1 MCVRGRKVLCYICYV
16 MLSCTA
22 LRTVILSNVL
32 AFDIVW
38 SCATTTFTFLRS
50 YHSFIKHHRQANG
63 GFSHKTLTSL
73 HGLRSH
79 GNKVCSLKA
88 ERQLQPAS
96 QPVWFN
102 SMVNSGL
109 NPHLQS
115 CGSQYNPPPPPKHTH
130 IKTPQSKSKM
140 YHIAPYLMENH
151 SGDGSI
157 VV

>member
-96 QPVWFN
+96 Q
-102 SMVNSGL
+102 SGL
-109 NPHLQS
+109 TAWWIQVWIHL
-115 CGSQYNPPPPPKHTH
+115 CKAVGHTTTLPPPNTHTSRPHNQKVKCTTLPPILWRIILVMT
-130 IKTPQSKSKM
+130 
-140 YHIAPYLMENH
+140 
-151 SGDGSI
+151 
-157 VV
+157 V